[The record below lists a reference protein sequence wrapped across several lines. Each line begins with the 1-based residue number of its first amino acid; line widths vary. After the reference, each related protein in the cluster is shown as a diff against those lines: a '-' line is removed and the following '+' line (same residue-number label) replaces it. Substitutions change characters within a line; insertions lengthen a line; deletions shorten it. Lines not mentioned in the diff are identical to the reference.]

1 MVFALGMVIR
11 AFLLLSR
18 WYNSHMSQEKEHLKS
33 VLLLFITAVLWSLG
47 GVLIKSVTWHPL
59 AIAGTR
65 SAIASLVILLY
76 LGKPKINWSWPQICG
91 ALSYA
96 GTVILFVT
104 ATKLTT
110 AANAILLQYSAPIY
124 VAFLGKW
131 LLNEEVTKEDWWAV
145 TAVLGGMILFFF
157 DQLQWGSLLGNLLA
171 VLSGWTFAFLTVFM
185 RMQKD
190 SSPIESVLLGNIL
203 AALIGLPFVFGH
215 HAPSGAWI
223 NLTLLGTVQLGLSY
237 ILYSIAIKGVTALEA
252 SLIPIIEP
260 ILNPLW
266 VFLTIGEIPGK
277 WALIGSA
284 VILVSIIFWFLQK
297 NHQKKTIY
305 TP

>member
-1 MVFALGMVIR
+1 MA
-11 AFLLLSR
+11 
-18 WYNSHMSQEKEHLKS
+18 QEKEHLKS
-33 VLLLFITAVLWSLG
+33 ALLLFVTAVLWSWG
-47 GVLIKSVTWHPL
+47 GVLIKSITWHPL

-76 LGKPKINWSWPQICG
+76 LKKPKINWSWPQIGG
-91 ALSYA
+91 ALAYA

-124 VAFLGKW
+124 VAFLGRW
-131 LLNEEVTKEDWWAV
+131 LLKEEVSKEDWWAV
-145 TAVLGGMILFFF
+145 TAVLGGMVLFFF
-157 DQLQWGSLLGNLLA
+157 DQLQWGDLLGNLIA
-171 VLSGWTFAFLTVFM
+171 ILSGWTFAFLTVFM

-190 SSPIESVLLGNIL
+190 SSPLESVFLGNIF
-203 AALIGLPFVFGH
+203 AALIGLPFVLQQLP
-215 HAPSGAWI
+215 APGVWV

-252 SLIPIIEP
+252 SLIPVIEP

-266 VFLTIGEIPGK
+266 VFLAIGEIPGN
-277 WALIGSA
+277 WALVGSA
-284 VILVSIIFWFLQK
+284 IILVSIVFWFLQK
-297 NHQKKTIY
+297 NHHKRPY
-305 TP
+305 LPPPD

>member
-1 MVFALGMVIR
+1 MA
-11 AFLLLSR
+11 
-18 WYNSHMSQEKEHLKS
+18 QEKEHLKS
-33 VLLLFITAVLWSLG
+33 ALLLFVTAVLWSWG
-47 GVLIKSVTWHPL
+47 GVLIKSITWHPL

-76 LGKPKINWSWPQICG
+76 LKKPKINWSWPQIGG
-91 ALSYA
+91 ALAYA

-124 VAFLGKW
+124 VAFLGRW
-131 LLNEEVTKEDWWAV
+131 LLKEEVSKEDWWAV
-145 TAVLGGMILFFF
+145 TAVLGGMVLFFF
-157 DQLQWGSLLGNLLA
+157 DQLQWGDLLGNLIA
-171 VLSGWTFAFLTVFM
+171 ILSGWTFAFLTVFM

-190 SSPIESVLLGNIL
+190 SSPLESVFLGNIF
-203 AALIGLPFVFGH
+203 AALIGLPFVLQQLPTPGV
-215 HAPSGAWI
+215 WV

-252 SLIPIIEP
+252 SLIPVIEP

-266 VFLTIGEIPGK
+266 VFLAIGEIPGN
-277 WALIGSA
+277 WALVGSA
-284 VILVSIIFWFLQK
+284 IILVSIVFWFLQK
-297 NHQKKTIY
+297 NHHKRPY
-305 TP
+305 LPPPD